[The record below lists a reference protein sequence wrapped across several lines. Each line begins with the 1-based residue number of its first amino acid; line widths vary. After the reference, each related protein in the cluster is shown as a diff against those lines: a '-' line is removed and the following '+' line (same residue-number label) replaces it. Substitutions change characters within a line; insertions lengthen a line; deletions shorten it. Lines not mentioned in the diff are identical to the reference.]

1 MTITANP
8 IPPSAGTNTTIIKD
22 ATWIWTHLLAIIITA
37 ALVTTVFYLA
47 ENRIEKRAE
56 ADNAHWTQLL
66 NQQTAQIQSLQKQA
80 DQDEQ
85 RWAAIA
91 AQLTAKNAA
100 LEQEILSRDDEL
112 KQQEVK
118 DANLTVQQAAS
129 QLAADTKASE
139 GDITTNG
146 DDVTMSLPLTRRVV
160 GDIDLLATTQED
172 LAAIR
177 QQLSNETTIATDAQT
192 DATAQKRIVSDQ
204 QVQLAD
210 AQKAC
215 SSQIKVLKAKR
226 RKDVIK
232 SVFVGIGIGLGI
244 GIRYF

>member
-1 MTITANP
+1 MTTTASST
-8 IPPSAGTNTTIIKD
+8 PPSSGTNTTIIKD

-37 ALVTTVFYLA
+37 ALITTVFYLA

-66 NQQTAQIQSLQKQA
+66 NQQTAQIQFLQKQA

-85 RWAAIA
+85 RWATIA

-100 LEQEILSRDDEL
+100 LEQEISSRDNEL

-118 DANLTVQQAAS
+118 DANLTVQQAAR
-129 QLAADTKASE
+129 QLAADTKASN
-139 GDITTNG
+139 GDIATNG
-146 DDVTMSLPLTRRVV
+146 DDITMSLPLTRRVV
-160 GDIDLLATTQED
+160 GSLDLLATTQED
-172 LAAIR
+172 LAATK
-177 QQLSNETTIATDAQT
+177 QQLSNEITIAVNAQNDVT
-192 DATAQKRIVSDQ
+192 NQKKIVSGQ
-204 QVQLAD
+204 QVQLVD
-210 AQKAC
+210 AQKVC
-215 SSQIKVLKAKR
+215 SSRIKVLKAKR

-232 SVFVGIGIGLGI
+232 SVLVGIGIGLGI